1 LDLLRDI
8 LRKHTTDEER
18 DQYARRVVR
27 HLEQSGFELDEERQA
42 LRKRP
47 PLSPYGMPRGE

>member
-18 DQYARRVVR
+18 DQFARRVVR